1 MTTPPAGAAFFYA
14 WRMRRFDGN
23 RRQAQRG
30 DGHSARCKEVRM
42 AASVF
47 FASASAASRP
57 AQGAMA
63 GINITPLVD
72 VMLVLLVIFMVTMP
86 IRSDT
91 LGLNLPGVGPP
102 PGPRAEPVQLQ
113 VQADGSV
120 LLDGARVELASLA
133 AELRAQRAQDPQ
145 ARLSLDSSGDAEYR
159 AFALALAAA
168 REAGY
173 RDIAIR
179 R

>member
-1 MTTPPAGAAFFYA
+1 
-14 WRMRRFDGN
+14 
-23 RRQAQRG
+23 
-30 DGHSARCKEVRM
+30 M
-42 AASVF
+42 AASI
-47 FASASAASRP
+47 FAAPRP
-57 AQGAMA
+57 AQGAIA

-86 IRSDT
+86 IRSEPLSLD
-91 LGLNLPGVGPP
+91 LPNTGGPP
-102 PGPRAEPVQLQ
+102 PGPRPEPVRLQ

-120 LLDGARVELASLA
+120 LLDGARVELAELP
-133 AELRAQRAQDPQ
+133 AELRALHAQAPD
-145 ARLSLDSSGDAEYR
+145 ALLSLDSNGDAQYR

-168 REAGY
+168 RNAGY

>member
-1 MTTPPAGAAFFYA
+1 
-14 WRMRRFDGN
+14 
-23 RRQAQRG
+23 
-30 DGHSARCKEVRM
+30 M
-42 AASVF
+42 AASMF
-47 FASASAASRP
+47 AASRP
-57 AQGAMA
+57 APGAIA

-86 IRSDT
+86 IRSDA
-91 LGLNLPGVGPP
+91 LSLDLPRGEQLPIP
-102 PGPRAEPVQLQ
+102 KPEPVQLR

-133 AELRAQRAQDPQ
+133 EELRAQRAQAPQ
-145 ARLSLDSSGDAEYR
+145 AVLSLESSGDAEYR
-159 AFALALAAA
+159 AFVQALAAA
-168 REAGY
+168 RNAGY

>member
-1 MTTPPAGAAFFYA
+1 
-14 WRMRRFDGN
+14 
-23 RRQAQRG
+23 
-30 DGHSARCKEVRM
+30 M

-47 FASASAASRP
+47 ASAQAASRP
-57 AQGAMA
+57 GQGAIA

-91 LGLNLPGVGPP
+91 LGLKLPGIGQPSASRP
-102 PGPRAEPVQLQ
+102 EPVQLQ

-120 LLDGARVELASLA
+120 LLDGARVELPALP
-133 AELRAQRAQDPQ
+133 AELRAQHAQAPG
-145 ARLSLDSSGDAEYR
+145 AALSLDSNGDAEYR

>member
-1 MTTPPAGAAFFYA
+1 
-14 WRMRRFDGN
+14 
-23 RRQAQRG
+23 
-30 DGHSARCKEVRM
+30 M

-47 FASASAASRP
+47 AAPNP
-57 AQGAMA
+57 AQGAIA

-120 LLDGARVELASLA
+120 MLDGARVELASLA
-133 AELRAQRAQDPQ
+133 AELRAQRAQAPQ

>member
-1 MTTPPAGAAFFYA
+1 
-14 WRMRRFDGN
+14 
-23 RRQAQRG
+23 
-30 DGHSARCKEVRM
+30 M

-47 FASASAASRP
+47 ASASPSSRS

-91 LGLNLPGVGPP
+91 LGLSLPGTGEPPRGPT
-102 PGPRAEPVQLQ
+102 AEPVQLR

-120 LLDGARVELASLA
+120 LLDGARVELPALA
-133 AELRAQRAQDPQ
+133 AELRAQRTQAPQ